1 MKYTLRLS
9 DGVLNYS
16 CAVLNDG
23 LLIMELRDGICEG
36 DGERIAR
43 CWKLML
49 LYFKS
54 ARRYKYSLE
63 AFYIT
68 AMLEGAFSP
77 RLHRDLLWSRVIN
90 SRRCAGHNIPANL
103 HMEHLNRTLKD
114 IIRGMGAN
122 VTEATIIQ
130 AGKSLQMIMSVMAN
144 FDAETNVA
152 HTSDYHTKLC
162 KDEELILTEFV
173 QKSKVFDY
181 VSQKMS

>member
-1 MKYTLRLS
+1 MVNPHVQRIAAEHSYSAGMDQAAVPRKRVLPSWLNTTSDEVYPTPEIVKVS
-9 DGVLNYS
+9 CDGVLNYS

-23 LLIMELRDGICEG
+23 LLIMELRDAIREG

-68 AMLEGAFSP
+68 AMREGIVSP
-77 RLHRDLLWSRVIN
+77 RLHHDLLWSRVIN
-90 SRRCAGHNIPANL
+90 SRGGAGHNVPADL

-122 VTEATIIQ
+122 VSEANHYT
-130 AGKSLQMIMSVMAN
+130 GR
-144 FDAETNVA
+144 
-152 HTSDYHTKLC
+152 
-162 KDEELILTEFV
+162 
-173 QKSKVFDY
+173 
-181 VSQKMS
+181 